1 MIWTLAFWK
10 GAGERAVK
18 TACQTALAL
27 IGTAALIT
35 DVSWLAVG
43 SGVALATLASLLTSV
58 GNADFTAGLPTTAK
72 GPEATTVGKTDTTP
86 ITPPARVAGEVP
98 AGFVPAPAPDPR

>member
-1 MIWTLAFWK
+1 MIWTVAFWK

-35 DVSWLAVG
+35 DVSWVAVG

-58 GNADFTAGLPTTAK
+58 GNADFVAG
-72 GPEATTVGKTDTTP
+72 GK
-86 ITPPARVAGEVP
+86 TPPAVTA
-98 AGFVPAPAPDPR
+98 